1 MKTTMTAMARATA
14 CTIATVA
21 VMVGSGVITEHG
33 VYPPESIVPGDE
45 YIEKM
50 AKRGV
55 MIKETSHRST
65 IVKW

>member
-1 MKTTMTAMARATA
+1 MTAMARATA
-14 CTIATVA
+14 CTIAAVA
-21 VMVGSGVITEHG
+21 VMIGSGEITDRG
-33 VYPPESIVPGDE
+33 VFTPETIVPGKL

-55 MIKETSHRST
+55 MIKETKHRSA